1 MWDLCAVNMA
11 GLIDPPARSGDDA
24 PYESSATHPNSIAHN
39 ITINYKSPIY
49 SLVDPVE
56 PVGKH
61 KLLAFLNLMVSTTLV
76 ALITVETHVAFILP
90 PFIATAATKI
100 PDPAWR
106 LHRSIVVITSYLL
119 SATVGV
125 VFVLLHLDQGILM
138 AVLASTLAYGIE
150 LILNIEHPPSVLATF
165 LGILERASPTY
176 ILHPVLAGIAVIEGV
191 NYLLSRAI

>member
-1 MWDLCAVNMA
+1 
-11 GLIDPPARSGDDA
+11 
-24 PYESSATHPNSIAHN
+24 
-39 ITINYKSPIY
+39 
-49 SLVDPVE
+49 
-56 PVGKH
+56 
-61 KLLAFLNLMVSTTLV
+61 
-76 ALITVETHVAFILP
+76 
-90 PFIATAATKI
+90 
-100 PDPAWR
+100 
-106 LHRSIVVITSYLL
+106 VVITSYLL

-176 ILHPVLAGIAVIEGV
+176 ILHPVLAGIVVIEGV